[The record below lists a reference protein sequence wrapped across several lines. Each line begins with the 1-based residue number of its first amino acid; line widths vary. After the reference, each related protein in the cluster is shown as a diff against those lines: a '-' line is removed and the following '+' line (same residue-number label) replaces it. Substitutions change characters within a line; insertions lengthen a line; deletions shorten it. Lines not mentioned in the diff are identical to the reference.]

1 MGRGTLRR
9 TIIGLRNTPSC
20 STMGTAKPKDL
31 PRITSIGLQY
41 PTLNNINPLEQFL
54 FVTSS
59 CPVYDTRNEV
69 RKG

>member
-59 CPVYDTRNEV
+59 CPVYDTRTEV

>member
-1 MGRGTLRR
+1 MGRGTPRR

-31 PRITSIGLQY
+31 PHVTSTGLQY
-41 PTLNNINPLEQFL
+41 RTLNNINPLEQFL
-54 FVTSS
+54 FVTSF

-69 RKG
+69 WKG